1 MTKRIK
7 KWYLQI
13 LSGNDPDQYWAP
25 RYIYAKKHLTSIG
38 HAAAVF
44 ATRWNSRDIDIKKL
58 QRIVINSHDAIAAYH
73 FAMNV
78 PGANTKKLAY
88 VVMKYGD
95 APLMRAFAMNVPN
108 SDKDSL
114 ENFART
120 YEAIFGF
127 QE

>member
-1 MTKRIK
+1 
-7 KWYLQI
+7 
-13 LSGNDPDQYWAP
+13 
-25 RYIYAKKHLTSIG
+25 
-38 HAAAVF
+38 
-44 ATRWNSRDIDIKKL
+44 
-58 QRIVINSHDAIAAYH
+58 
-73 FAMNV
+73 
-78 PGANTKKLAY
+78 
-88 VVMKYGD
+88 VMKYGD